1 MNRNQDLFGTGVTI
15 HGDDFENIP
24 LITESSID
32 DVEVLVPGH
41 TYSPVLI
48 EHAAGKI
55 DVGPGAL
62 IESEKKFVIDL
73 LTWLCPNKDFPRHP
87 STPIRKD
94 GIEYYLRRNIESN
107 AGSARF
113 RIDAENWFYPDFV
126 LWIVDPAKSSQT
138 IVFIDPKGLR
148 SLEGGWRNHKIL
160 SSLFSV
166 AEAQVSLETGGK
178 TIKDASGRKISS
190 FKLAAAIVST
200 TAYNDL
206 EKTAEYD
213 LAEGRRPTVEEFNRA
228 GIWFPSDQPN
238 YIESMLA
245 SFETPS
251 VIAGAM
257 SFAAKV
263 WNNLQYDPATELEC
277 YLAALIRT
285 SHDDEKSRVLERF
298 LRNTLAGGAK
308 AADESRSE
316 LLKEA
321 KKGGVF
327 GLGAESAVSIRDN
340 PNPCCSW
347 WESVKY
353 LPSSAPC
360 A

>member
-1 MNRNQDLFGTGVTI
+1 MSGSLDLFGTGVAV

-24 LITESSID
+24 LITESGIN

-41 TYSPVLI
+41 TYAPVLI

-73 LTWLCPNKDFPRHP
+73 LTYLCPSKDFPRHP

-107 AGSARF
+107 DGSARF

-126 LWIVDPAKSSQT
+126 LWIVDTARSSQT

-148 SLEGGWRNHKIL
+148 SLEGGWRNYKIL

-178 TIKDASGRKISS
+178 TIKDATGRKISS

-200 TAYNDL
+200 TAYSDL
-206 EKTAEYD
+206 KKTAEYD

-228 GIWFPSDQPN
+228 GIWFPSDQPH
-238 YIESMLA
+238 YIKSMLA
-245 SFETPS
+245 SFEAAS
-251 VIAGAM
+251 QLSDAM
-257 SFAAKV
+257 RFAART
-263 WNNLQYDPATELEC
+263 WNNLSCDPSTEMEC
-277 YLAALIRT
+277 YLAALICT
-285 SHDDEKSRVLERF
+285 NLDDEKSRVLERF
-298 LRNTLAGGAK
+298 LRNTLGGGAK
-308 AADESRSE
+308 AADDCRSE
-316 LLKEA
+316 LLKKA
-321 KKGGVF
+321 KEGGVF

-340 PNPCCSW
+340 PNPCRSW
-347 WESVKY
+347 WESVKN
-353 LPSSAPC
+353 LPSPTQNA
-360 A
+360 